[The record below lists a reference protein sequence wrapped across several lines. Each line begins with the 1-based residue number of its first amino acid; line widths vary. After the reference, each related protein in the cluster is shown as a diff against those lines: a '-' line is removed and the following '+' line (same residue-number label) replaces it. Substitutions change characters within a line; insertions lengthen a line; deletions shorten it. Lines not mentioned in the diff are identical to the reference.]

1 MNDIF
6 EGVRIVRLQSGEDI
20 IAGYSG
26 NTNTNVVVL
35 DNPMHLIFKRTS
47 QGTVMM
53 MLPWLPIEL
62 IKDNIA
68 TVLSGD
74 ILTIVEPKDLKEVI
88 GKDGKKELVHPTCG
102 KVLPKGEK
110 KVKPGYYIYEFYKPK
125 PGKKDYKKYPG
136 LIPDK
141 HPDGLCLP
149 CCFDKYNTV
158 GRIKATKKCYETKEE
173 KQEKEEKLNK
183 KG

>member
-20 IAGYSG
+20 IAGYFG
-26 NTNTNVVVL
+26 NTNTNIVVL

-74 ILTIVEPKDLKEVI
+74 ILTIVEPKDDLKEYYHNVI
-88 GKDGKKELVHPTCG
+88 NTTQMKMLKD
-102 KVLPKGEK
+102 
-110 KVKPGYYIYEFYKPK
+110 
-125 PGKKDYKKYPG
+125 
-136 LIPDK
+136 
-141 HPDGLCLP
+141 
-149 CCFDKYNTV
+149 NTLSQNLREASDEEEDEDEDPE
-158 GRIKATKKCYETKEE
+158 GDLTKEDVVE
-173 KQEKEEKLNK
+173 IINRK
-183 KG
+183 KTNRLH

>member
-1 MNDIF
+1 MTKNLTTNSIISNSKMNNLF

-74 ILTIVEPKDLKEVI
+74 ILTIVEPKDDLKEYYHNVI
-88 GKDGKKELVHPTCG
+88 NTTQMKMLKDNTLSQNLREASD
-102 KVLPKGEK
+102 E
-110 KVKPGYYIYEFYKPK
+110 E
-125 PGKKDYKKYPG
+125 D
-136 LIPDK
+136 
-141 HPDGLCLP
+141 DG
-149 CCFDKYNTV
+149 FDDEDPE
-158 GRIKATKKCYETKEE
+158 GDLTKEDVVE
-173 KQEKEEKLNK
+173 IINRK
-183 KG
+183 KTNRLH

>member
-1 MNDIF
+1 MTKNLTTNSITSNLKMNNLF

-74 ILTIVEPKDLKEVI
+74 ILTIVEPKDDLKEYYHNVI
-88 GKDGKKELVHPTCG
+88 NTTQMKMLKDNTLSQNLRDASDEEEYDDEEDPEGELTREDVAEIVNRKKTNRLH
-102 KVLPKGEK
+102 
-110 KVKPGYYIYEFYKPK
+110 
-125 PGKKDYKKYPG
+125 
-136 LIPDK
+136 
-141 HPDGLCLP
+141 
-149 CCFDKYNTV
+149 
-158 GRIKATKKCYETKEE
+158 
-173 KQEKEEKLNK
+173 
-183 KG
+183 

>member
-1 MNDIF
+1 MNNLF

-74 ILTIVEPKDLKEVI
+74 ILTIVEPKDDLKEYYHNVI
-88 GKDGKKELVHPTCG
+88 NTTQMKMLKDNTLSQNLREASDEEDDDEEEDPEGELTREDVAEIINRKKTNRLH
-102 KVLPKGEK
+102 
-110 KVKPGYYIYEFYKPK
+110 
-125 PGKKDYKKYPG
+125 
-136 LIPDK
+136 
-141 HPDGLCLP
+141 
-149 CCFDKYNTV
+149 
-158 GRIKATKKCYETKEE
+158 
-173 KQEKEEKLNK
+173 
-183 KG
+183 

>member
-1 MNDIF
+1 MTKNLITNSITSNLKMNNLF

-74 ILTIVEPKDLKEVI
+74 ILTIVEPKDDLKEYYHNVI
-88 GKDGKKELVHPTCG
+88 NTTQMKMLKDNTLSQNLREAADDEEDEDEDPEGELTREDVAEIINRKKSNRLH
-102 KVLPKGEK
+102 
-110 KVKPGYYIYEFYKPK
+110 
-125 PGKKDYKKYPG
+125 
-136 LIPDK
+136 
-141 HPDGLCLP
+141 
-149 CCFDKYNTV
+149 
-158 GRIKATKKCYETKEE
+158 
-173 KQEKEEKLNK
+173 
-183 KG
+183 

>member
-1 MNDIF
+1 MNNLF

-74 ILTIVEPKDLKEVI
+74 ILTIVEPKDDLKEYYHNVI
-88 GKDGKKELVHPTCG
+88 NTTQMKMLKDNTLSQNLREAADEEDDDEEEDPEGELTREDVAEIINRKKSNRLH
-102 KVLPKGEK
+102 
-110 KVKPGYYIYEFYKPK
+110 
-125 PGKKDYKKYPG
+125 
-136 LIPDK
+136 
-141 HPDGLCLP
+141 
-149 CCFDKYNTV
+149 
-158 GRIKATKKCYETKEE
+158 
-173 KQEKEEKLNK
+173 
-183 KG
+183 

>member
-1 MNDIF
+1 MNNLF

-74 ILTIVEPKDLKEVI
+74 ILTIVEPKDDLKEYYHNVI
-88 GKDGKKELVHPTCG
+88 NTTQMKMLKDNTLSQNLREASDD
-102 KVLPKGEK
+102 E
-110 KVKPGYYIYEFYKPK
+110 YDDE
-125 PGKKDYKKYPG
+125 D
-136 LIPDK
+136 
-141 HPDGLCLP
+141 PDGDL
-149 CCFDKYNTV
+149 
-158 GRIKATKKCYETKEE
+158 TKEDVVE
-173 KQEKEEKLNK
+173 IINRK
-183 KG
+183 KTNRLHCCGS

>member
-1 MNDIF
+1 MTKNLTTNSITSNSKMNNLF

-74 ILTIVEPKDLKEVI
+74 ILTIVEPKDDLKEYYHNVI
-88 GKDGKKELVHPTCG
+88 NTTQMKMLKD
-102 KVLPKGEK
+102 
-110 KVKPGYYIYEFYKPK
+110 
-125 PGKKDYKKYPG
+125 
-136 LIPDK
+136 
-141 HPDGLCLP
+141 
-149 CCFDKYNTV
+149 NTLSQNLREASDEEEDEDEDPE
-158 GRIKATKKCYETKEE
+158 GDLTKEDVVE
-173 KQEKEEKLNK
+173 IINRK
-183 KG
+183 KTNRLH

>member
-1 MNDIF
+1 MNNLF

-47 QGTVMM
+47 QGTVMV

-74 ILTIVEPKDLKEVI
+74 ILTIVEPKDDLKEYYHNVI
-88 GKDGKKELVHPTCG
+88 NTTQMKMLKD
-102 KVLPKGEK
+102 
-110 KVKPGYYIYEFYKPK
+110 
-125 PGKKDYKKYPG
+125 
-136 LIPDK
+136 
-141 HPDGLCLP
+141 
-149 CCFDKYNTV
+149 NTLSQNLREASDEEDNEDEDPE
-158 GRIKATKKCYETKEE
+158 GDLTKEDVVE
-173 KQEKEEKLNK
+173 IIKRK
-183 KG
+183 KSNRLH

>member
-1 MNDIF
+1 MTKNLTTNSITSNLKMNNLF

-74 ILTIVEPKDLKEVI
+74 ILTIVEPKDDLKEYYHNVI
-88 GKDGKKELVHPTCG
+88 NTTQMKMLKDNTLSQNLREAADEEDDDEEEDPEGELTREDVAEIINRKNSNRLH
-102 KVLPKGEK
+102 
-110 KVKPGYYIYEFYKPK
+110 
-125 PGKKDYKKYPG
+125 
-136 LIPDK
+136 
-141 HPDGLCLP
+141 
-149 CCFDKYNTV
+149 
-158 GRIKATKKCYETKEE
+158 
-173 KQEKEEKLNK
+173 
-183 KG
+183 